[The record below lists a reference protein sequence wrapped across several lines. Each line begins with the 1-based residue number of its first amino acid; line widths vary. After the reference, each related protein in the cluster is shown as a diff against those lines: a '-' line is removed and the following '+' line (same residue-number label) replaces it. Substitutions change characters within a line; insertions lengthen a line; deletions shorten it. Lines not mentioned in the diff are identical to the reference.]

1 MATLNVTKTWSAD
14 EVLTHTDLNNN
25 FQDVEDFINGAN
37 LDTDNIST
45 KYASSCYTFTYP
57 AMPATASKTYNF
69 TIKLPSGS
77 SPVGQLKPKTISVF
91 APVTSGTL
99 TVTLLAGS
107 TPVVIRSIT
116 SSSLDHT
123 ESFLV
128 TTIAPA
134 SELTLRL
141 VTSGA
146 PFAFTGDDIVTV
158 AFHALTEIRSS

>member
-45 KYASSCYTFTYP
+45 KYATTCYTFTYP

-69 TIKLPSGS
+69 TVKLPSGS
-77 SPVGQLKPKTISVF
+77 SPVGQLKPKTFSVF
-91 APVTSGTL
+91 APVTTGTL

-107 TPVVIRSIT
+107 TTVVTRSIT

-128 TTIAPA
+128 STIDPA
-134 SELTLRL
+134 SELTLRF
-141 VTSGA
+141 VTSN

>member
-1 MATLNVTKTWSAD
+1 MATLDLTKVWSAD
-14 EVLTHTDLNNN
+14 EVLTHTDLNGN
-25 FQDVEDFINGAN
+25 FAEIETFLNAAN

-45 KYASSCYTFTYP
+45 KYVTTCYTFTYP

-77 SPVGQLKPKTISVF
+77 TPVGQLKPKTFSVF
-91 APVTSGTL
+91 APVTTGTL

-107 TPVVIRSIT
+107 TPVVTRSIT
-116 SSSLDHT
+116 SSSLDST

-128 TTIAPA
+128 STIDPA
-134 SELTLRL
+134 SELTLRF
-141 VTSGA
+141 VTSN

>member
-1 MATLNVTKTWSAD
+1 MATLDLTKVWSAD
-14 EVLTHTDLNNN
+14 EVLTHTDLNGN
-25 FQDVEDFINGAN
+25 FAEIETFLNGAN

-45 KYASSCYTFTYP
+45 KYATTCYTFAYP
-57 AMPATASKTYNF
+57 AMPGTHSKTYNF

-77 SPVGQLKPKTISVF
+77 SPVGQLKPKTFSVF
-91 APVTSGTL
+91 APVSSGTL

-107 TPVVIRSIT
+107 TSVVTAGIT
-116 SSSLDHT
+116 SSAIYST

-128 TTIAPA
+128 STIAPA
-134 SELTLRL
+134 SDLTLRL

-146 PFAFTGDDIVTV
+146 PFAFTGDDVVTV